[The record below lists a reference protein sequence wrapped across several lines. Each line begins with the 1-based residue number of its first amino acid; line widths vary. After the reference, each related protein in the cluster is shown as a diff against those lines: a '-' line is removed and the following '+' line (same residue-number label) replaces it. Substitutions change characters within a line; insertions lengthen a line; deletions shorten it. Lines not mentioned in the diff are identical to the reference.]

1 MWTSVTATESINW
14 ALGFSWAVKNK
25 FGGEVNWKY
34 HCLPQKRLAQCDI
47 CGRWRSPST
56 NTTNTTGCMLKNR
69 SWVKKSVFPS
79 LPSCSEE
86 PLALIPTEA
95 TNWIQPSAVRN
106 KGRISGGIGH
116 LEPFG
121 QQNEKGKLQ
130 AFCVLRSL
138 GFLANTATQ
147 ISNAASCKLKCPLNS
162 SEKRKTWMQ

>member
-1 MWTSVTATESINW
+1 MKLIENITGSS
-14 ALGFSWAVKNK
+14 
-25 FGGEVNWKY
+25 
-34 HCLPQKRLAQCDI
+34 CLPQKRLAHCDA

-56 NTTNTTGCMLKNR
+56 NTTAGHRLHAEKQKLGE
-69 SWVKKSVFPS
+69 KKCS

-86 PLALIPTEA
+86 PLAVIPTEA

-121 QQNEKGKLQ
+121 QQNEKDKLQ

-147 ISNAASCKLKCPLNS
+147 ICNAASCKLKCPLNS
-162 SEKRKTWMQ
+162 SEKRKT